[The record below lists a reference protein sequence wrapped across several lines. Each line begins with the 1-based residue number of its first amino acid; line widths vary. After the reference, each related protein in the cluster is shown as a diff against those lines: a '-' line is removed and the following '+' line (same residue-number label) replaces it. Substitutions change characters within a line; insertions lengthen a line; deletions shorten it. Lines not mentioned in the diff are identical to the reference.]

1 MVSKGGSSAPH
12 DDSDLEDLIAKSPPT
27 NPKSHLELDS
37 SSVGLPGTGGLLSF
51 TPLGFIVGSC
61 RLFSYKCPCLSK
73 CVYSLLVLAFIAFLT
88 NTVFNPTQKMGI
100 MGADY
105 SAITSAY
112 DLSLSKVDHWCIQ
125 GDNDSCRC
133 EDPLEPN
140 SRSEFKSWNAAHKSN
155 VADVNLYRAVY
166 GSGPTMIDTATGE
179 ARPPIDVAFLGES
192 VVEAMD
198 GRWLGKR
205 IVKALK
211 NSNMEGPEAK
221 KQPDIGKVFERL
233 FRKDKGGILEGVAL
247 GIAGDTTANVLWRLQ
262 HDEMP
267 YDFNPKVW
275 WLVLGMNDLTRMQCS
290 EEIVV
295 LGILRVVEEI
305 RLRKPDAKI
314 VINSLLPMVNYQ
326 RRDQPK
332 MADFADFR
340 RDAKN
345 SMRENMEVD
354 RLRKFYNGSG
364 GPKERKN
371 GGPKLRRLKKNKKN
385 QEEEKNE
392 NKKERKQEKKN
403 EKLSDVRGKREK
415 RKKRHGRGRN
425 KEDDDATEGPALEK
439 ALERRKKMLEHM
451 DKRFQNKKF
460 RDDEKYH
467 PKKPLSPLLPV
478 IRKHVLPPVWPSV
491 HLINDKLKEFC
502 SKHESITFFD
512 ATRIFASNEG
522 GGMHQMNSD
531 LISPRGHPS
540 ELGFAVWEGQI
551 MGRLHKM
558 LMEKTAKSPWPIPDH
573 SGKELGEDK
582 EHPEK
587 EELAPMTKVSVASS
601 DLVEGSGDG
610 TEHVSEGKESGPPPK
625 VEQPSRS
632 APSEDKKAEP
642 RKNKKGGDVKGEN
655 GGEAEDEKEP
665 AKNKKRVEAT
675 DKKEPAKDEKE
686 PAEDEKKR
694 PGKGKNNKDEDEKE
708 NVSAKDKEEDA
719 EEGGS
724 GDDAEEGDEGDSEKD
739 AEDEE

>member
-1 MVSKGGSSAPH
+1 
-12 DDSDLEDLIAKSPPT
+12 
-27 NPKSHLELDS
+27 
-37 SSVGLPGTGGLLSF
+37 
-51 TPLGFIVGSC
+51 
-61 RLFSYKCPCLSK
+61 
-73 CVYSLLVLAFIAFLT
+73 VYSLLVLAFIAFLT

-112 DLSLSKVDHWCIQ
+112 DLSLSKVHHWCIQ
-125 GDNDSCRC
+125 GDNDSCKC

-140 SRSEFKSWNAAHKSN
+140 SRSEFKSWNAAHRSN
-155 VADVNLYRAVY
+155 VADVDLYRAVY
-166 GSGPTMIDTATGE
+166 GSGPTMIDTVTGK
-179 ARPPIDVAFLGES
+179 ARPAIDVAFLGES

-205 IVKALK
+205 VVKALK
-211 NSNMEGPEAK
+211 NPNLEGPEAK

-233 FRKDKGGILEGVAL
+233 FRKDKGGPLEGVAL

-314 VINSLLPMVNYQ
+314 VINGLLPMVNYQ
-326 RRDQPK
+326 RNDQPK

-345 SMRENMEVD
+345 SMRESMEVD
-354 RLRKFYNGSG
+354 RLRKFYGKGHRVPMGPG

-371 GGPKLRRLKKNKKN
+371 GGRKLRSLKKKQKN
-385 QEEEKNE
+385 QEEEKNK

-403 EKLSDVRGKREK
+403 EKLSDVRGKQE
-415 RKKRHGRGRN
+415 KRHGRGRN
-425 KEDDDATEGPALEK
+425 KEEDDAAEGPALAK

-451 DKRFQNKKF
+451 DKRFKNKKF

-512 ATRIFASNEG
+512 ATPIFASNEG

-540 ELGFAVWEGQI
+540 ELGFAIWEGQI
-551 MGRLHKM
+551 MGRLHK
-558 LMEKTAKSPWPIPDH
+558 LIMEKTVKSPWPLSDH
-573 SGKELGEDK
+573 SVKELDEDE
-582 EHPEK
+582 EHPEI
-587 EELAPMTKVSVASS
+587 EELAPMTKVSIASS
-601 DLVEGSGDG
+601 DLVDGSGDG

-642 RKNKKGGDVKGEN
+642 RKNKKRGDVKGKNE
-655 GGEAEDEKEP
+655 GGAEDEKEP
-665 AKNKKRVEAT
+665 AKNKKKGEAN
-675 DKKEPAKDEKE
+675 DKKE

-694 PGKGKNNKDEDEKE
+694 PGKVKKNNDEDEKE
-708 NVSAKDKEEDA
+708 NVSAKDEEVDA

-724 GDDAEEGDEGDSEKD
+724 GADAEEGDAEKD
-739 AEDEE
+739 SEDEE